1 MPATTMLI
9 DGTYKPATCK
19 RCGARMMRNYPDL
32 ERTCVLCGF
41 SDYES
46 LASRLS
52 PDQMRRLLEGI
63 ENVPACLRT
72 SDTA

>member
-1 MPATTMLI
+1 
-9 DGTYKPATCK
+9 
-19 RCGARMMRNYPDL
+19 MMRNYPDL

-46 LASRLS
+46 LARRLS
-52 PDQMRRLLEGI
+52 PEQMQRLLEGI
-63 ENVPACLRT
+63 ENVPACLRA